1 MFIEN
6 ESINKRQEYLTYI
19 KGVSFKI
26 HPNKMV
32 IRLDGKDT
40 LDYLHRISTNSI
52 KNLKPFDK
60 AVTLFTNEKGRIIDR
75 THVLVTDNGCLLVG
89 NGCEKNKL
97 FSWINRYIIT
107 EDIITTCAS
116 NDYSLIEVLGEQST
130 GFLSLLFADKFLE
143 LNDDN
148 YITFEID
155 GEINYLFKDSYNGNT
170 FSHLILSSRDSES
183 VINYLNENKSFY
195 ETAIIPDLI
204 YKSYRIE
211 KGIPKLP
218 FEINDSINPHENGLI
233 TDVSF
238 NKGCYIG
245 QEVIARLD
253 TYDKVQRVLK
263 GIVLEKEINPE
274 LPTIIHSINDEEIGI
289 ITSVVYSEM
298 FKKQIGLAIIR
309 KKYLENDTEYFITI
323 GDERIKL
330 IITDLPFNYENIY

>member
-1 MFIEN
+1 M
-6 ESINKRQEYLTYI
+6 
-19 KGVSFKI
+19 
-26 HPNKMV
+26 
-32 IRLDGKDT
+32 
-40 LDYLHRISTNSI
+40 
-52 KNLKPFDK
+52 KPLDK

-143 LNDDN
+143 LSDDN

-211 KGIPKLP
+211 KGIPKQP

-233 TDVSF
+233 SDVSF

-274 LPTIIHSINDEEIGI
+274 LPAIIFSINDEEIGI
-289 ITSVVYSEM
+289 ITSIVYSEM

>member
-19 KGVSFKI
+19 KGISFKV

-32 IRLDGKDT
+32 IQLEGKDT
-40 LDYLHRISTNSI
+40 LDYLHRISTNSL
-52 KNLKPFDK
+52 KTLKPLGK
-60 AVTLFTNEKGRIIDR
+60 AITLFTNEKGRIIDR
-75 THVLVTDNGCLLVG
+75 THVLVTEQGCLLVG

-107 EDIITTCAS
+107 EDIISTCAS
-116 NDYSLIEVLGEQST
+116 NDFSLIEILGEQST
-130 GFLSLLFADKFLE
+130 GFLSLLLGDKFLE
-143 LNDDN
+143 LKDNN

-155 GEINYLFKDSYNGNT
+155 GEINYLFKDSYNGTT
-170 FSHLILSSRDSES
+170 FSYLILSSADSEI

-195 ETAIIPDLI
+195 ETAIIPDVV
-204 YKSYRIE
+204 YKSFRIE
-211 KGIPKLP
+211 KGIPKQP

-233 TDVSF
+233 SDVSF

-263 GIVLEKEINPE
+263 GVIFEKEINPE
-274 LPTIIHSINDEEIGI
+274 LPAKILSINGEEIGI
-289 ITSVVYSEM
+289 ITSIVYSEM
-298 FKKQIGLAIIR
+298 FKKQIGLAIVR
-309 KKYLENDTEYFITI
+309 KKYLENDSEFFVSA
-323 GDERIKL
+323 GDERIKI